1 MLDFDLTEEQRLL
14 EQSVREWGAREVAP
28 RIRELD
34 RQHRFDPAIVPQM
47 ADLGLLGCSVP
58 QEYGGAGMDYVS
70 LGLISE
76 ELEYV
81 DTSLRVIMSVHVGLN
96 CLSLLA
102 WGTEDQKQRYL
113 VPQAQGRKL
122 ATYGLTE
129 PSAGSDVRGIQTVAV
144 KKGDRYF
151 LTGEKMWISL
161 ADVADNFLVFAW
173 SDLEK
178 KKQRDPSGL
187 SAFII
192 ERGFKGF
199 SSGTLKEKWGI
210 LAGNT
215 GFFKME
221 DVEVPEANV
230 VGKPGEG
237 FKIAMFALDQGR
249 YTVAAGATG
258 LIRACRDASSSYAKE
273 RQTFGVA
280 IAEHQ
285 LVKEMIAQME
295 SDYQVSR
302 LLYLRSGFLKN
313 QGRRNTRE
321 TGLAKWFSTV
331 ASERAAGDAVQVH
344 GANGYSDEYPVGR
357 FYRNCKGAVIY
368 EGTREIH
375 KLMQADY
382 VLGFRED
389 RPTRCELPKFEPS
402 SEPSSEADELGS
414 FPRIPPRR
422 RAGGDRLCA
431 HDGAGRWPQ
440 VRPGGRRDDARR
452 CSIRCRSTER
462 SSSAKAS
469 ATRRRCSTSARL
481 SDSPRIRSGR
491 FSGCRKSTSPSI
503 RSRGRTCAR
512 PERPTRSP
520 FWRRRIAADCCMRQ
534 TSTWKSSSSGRA
546 RRTSVSLDAPVA
558 ENLRAIA
565 RCLDRDVTD
574 LVVIVLDRP
583 RHEQLI
589 AEIRATGAR
598 IRLISDGD
606 LSAGIAAAV
615 VGSGVHA
622 VMGTGGAP
630 EGVITAAAM
639 RCLNG
644 EIFARLV
651 VNTPEHE
658 ARCRAMGIEDF
669 QQDLHIQRPG
679 VGRQPDLRGHGRDG
693 RCAAQGRPVLRR
705 RHADALARHADQ
717 PGPRQVHRHDP
728 RRAGTRRTRAVLAR
742 R

>member
-151 LTGEKMWISL
+151 LSGEKMWISL

-258 LIRACRDASSSYAKE
+258 TDSRLPRRQLQLREGASDLWRRYRRAPAREGNDRADGVRLSGVAPALSAFRLPQEPGPQEHARDRIGEVVFHGGIRA
-273 RQTFGVA
+273 
-280 IAEHQ
+280 
-285 LVKEMIAQME
+285 
-295 SDYQVSR
+295 
-302 LLYLRSGFLKN
+302 
-313 QGRRNTRE
+313 
-321 TGLAKWFSTV
+321 
-331 ASERAAGDAVQVH
+331 
-344 GANGYSDEYPVGR
+344 
-357 FYRNCKGAVIY
+357 
-368 EGTREIH
+368 
-375 KLMQADY
+375 
-382 VLGFRED
+382 
-389 RPTRCELPKFEPS
+389 
-402 SEPSSEADELGS
+402 
-414 FPRIPPRR
+414 
-422 RAGGDRLCA
+422 
-431 HDGAGRWPQ
+431 
-440 VRPGGRRDDARR
+440 
-452 CSIRCRSTER
+452 
-462 SSSAKAS
+462 
-469 ATRRRCSTSARL
+469 
-481 SDSPRIRSGR
+481 
-491 FSGCRKSTSPSI
+491 
-503 RSRGRTCAR
+503 RGR
-512 PERPTRSP
+512 
-520 FWRRRIAADCCMRQ
+520 
-534 TSTWKSSSSGRA
+534 
-546 RRTSVSLDAPVA
+546 
-558 ENLRAIA
+558 
-565 RCLDRDVTD
+565 
-574 LVVIVLDRP
+574 
-583 RHEQLI
+583 
-589 AEIRATGAR
+589 
-598 IRLISDGD
+598 
-606 LSAGIAAAV
+606 
-615 VGSGVHA
+615 
-622 VMGTGGAP
+622 
-630 EGVITAAAM
+630 
-639 RCLNG
+639 
-644 EIFARLV
+644 
-651 VNTPEHE
+651 
-658 ARCRAMGIEDF
+658 
-669 QQDLHIQRPG
+669 
-679 VGRQPDLRGHGRDG
+679 
-693 RCAAQGRPVLRR
+693 
-705 RHADALARHADQ
+705 
-717 PGPRQVHRHDP
+717 
-728 RRAGTRRTRAVLAR
+728 
-742 R
+742 